1 MSMEEIEKL
10 RARVEKD
17 PNSRLFLP
25 LAEEFRKTGMIDEA
39 ISVILHGLDHQPG
52 YTSAR
57 VALGRLYLEK
67 NMIDEARKEFEMVVI
82 SIPDNLFS
90 HKKLAEIY
98 RGRGEIQKAIA
109 EYEKVL
115 QLNPL
120 DDDAKL
126 ALEDIEGGHIEIEEA
141 EAAASSLSEEVIQAE
156 VVETPAGAE
165 HEAAEIVEEAQEA
178 PDEEFEEFKTSFSGM
193 EEEQSD
199 EGQVFNIPEESSFED
214 VFADV
219 SVVAEKVSGGS
230 DLPAPPLPV
239 KETGAKG
246 EADLSTADS
255 FISGGNYFKAMET
268 YRNILKKDP
277 DNKSVL
283 QRMSELKALMKMLG
297 KSEELVIAR
306 LEGFM
311 NAVKKGFSKK

>member
-1 MSMEEIEKL
+1 MEEIEKL

-25 LAEEFRKTGMIDEA
+25 LAEEYRKAGMMDEA
-39 ISVILHGLDHQPG
+39 ISVILHGLEHQPS

-67 NMIDEARKEFEMVVI
+67 NMLDEARKEFEMVV
-82 SIPDNLFS
+82 SAIPDNLFS

-98 RGRGEIQKAIA
+98 RERGEIQKAIA

-126 ALEDIEGGHIEIEEA
+126 SMEDIGGGHIEEA
-141 EAAASSLSEEVIQAE
+141 EAVASSVDEEVVQAE
-156 VVETPAGAE
+156 VFEAPVGAE
-165 HEAAEIVEEAQEA
+165 YEA
-178 PDEEFEEFKTSFSGM
+178 PGEIIAETREAFDEKFEEFKTSFSGVA
-193 EEEQSD
+193 EETDD
-199 EGQVFNIPEESSFED
+199 EDRVFDIPEEASFED
-214 VFADV
+214 VLADV
-219 SVVAEKVSGGS
+219 AEVSEDVSG
-230 DLPAPPLPV
+230 LPAPPV
-239 KETGAKG
+239 FIKETDSG
-246 EADLSTADS
+246 EKVDLSTADS
-255 FISGGNYFKAMET
+255 FISSGNYFKAMET
-268 YRNILKKDP
+268 YRDILKKDP

-306 LEGFM
+306 LEGFK
-311 NAVKKGFSKK
+311 NAVKMNFERGPN